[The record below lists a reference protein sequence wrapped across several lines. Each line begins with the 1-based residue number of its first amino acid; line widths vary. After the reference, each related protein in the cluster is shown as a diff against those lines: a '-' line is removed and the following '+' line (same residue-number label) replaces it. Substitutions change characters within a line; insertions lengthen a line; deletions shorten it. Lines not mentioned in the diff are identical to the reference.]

1 VYRSKEPLGWLRPEC
16 KSIDQDGLVSNN
28 DAEEF
33 RIESNGGDGCA
44 LLNESEAL
52 SKKTTEV

>member
-1 VYRSKEPLGWLRPEC
+1 LRPEC